1 VFNKSPKLGEVLA
14 IYFFFILIHILY
26 ISQLGIISHESQMK
40 IQNWLF
46 MLVNSLQLME
56 LKLPFWIST
65 FVVTKTTLFVH
76 FTMAQLLL
84 FVHACLVC
92 SPPLETK
99 TKHECFQSQPCVSPK
114 WQDEKQLTNWRYFS
128 SFFTLF

>member
-1 VFNKSPKLGEVLA
+1 MFNKSPKLGEVLA

-56 LKLPFWIST
+56 MKLST
-65 FVVTKTTLFVH
+65 FVVTKTTLLVH
-76 FTMAQLLL
+76 FTMAQPLL

-99 TKHECFQSQPCVSPK
+99 TKHECFQSQSRVSPK
-114 WQDEKQLTNWRYFS
+114 
-128 SFFTLF
+128 